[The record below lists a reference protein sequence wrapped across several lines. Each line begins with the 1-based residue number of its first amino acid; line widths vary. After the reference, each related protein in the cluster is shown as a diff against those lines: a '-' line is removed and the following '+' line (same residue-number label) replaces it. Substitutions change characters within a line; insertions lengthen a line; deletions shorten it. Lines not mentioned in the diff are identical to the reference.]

1 VEWPLSEIVGAAAA
15 GVNEEWRRDAMV
27 CVTACQVNEKERVD
41 DDSGAQLMKN
51 RLSLKIPPIEY
62 QSVSDP

>member
-1 VEWPLSEIVGAAAA
+1 LSEIVGAAAA

-51 RLSLKIPPIEY
+51 HNLHSSTPNKAEKKRTL
-62 QSVSDP
+62 V